1 MNVLLSAAPR
11 LCQQKPNQIM
21 FLKEERRRS
30 IHKAMTQKQ
39 PTRNSLSPYVAFST
53 SILIYKKEKE
63 KFQVM
68 HVRSNTRKVS
78 DSRKVFR
85 HAPKFQNQAKFQAH
99 ADPRQN
105 FIDPRNPHD
114 PRKFS
119 THFTRAPPYPRT
131 NATHAIQQTLKNCIN
146 LYISDPF

>member
-1 MNVLLSAAPR
+1 
-11 LCQQKPNQIM
+11 
-21 FLKEERRRS
+21 
-30 IHKAMTQKQ
+30 
-39 PTRNSLSPYVAFST
+39 
-53 SILIYKKEKE
+53 
-63 KFQVM
+63 M

-105 FIDPRNPHD
+105 FIDPRNTHD

-119 THFTRAPPYPRT
+119 THFTREPPYPRT
-131 NATHAIQQTLKNCIN
+131 NATHAIQQTLKIVSICIFLIHSESVQKMLTALFKLVCNTQKSTWTN
-146 LYISDPF
+146 LFEYQGKMFLNIESILVKISEEQP